1 MFMFERRWGDEGGLE
16 LNFGSRFFV
25 HKLATNDDD
34 DDDDDVDVDEDMI
47 R

>member
-1 MFMFERRWGDEGGLE
+1 MFMFERRWGGTRGGLE

-34 DDDDDVDVDEDMI
+34 DVDVDEDMI